1 MNSTQKQYIDVVLIL
16 AKCIILKSYCYL
28 RSFVKQDCACQKV
41 VDYQY
46 NITKDNQS
54 TFVRLY
60 SKIMASSSI
69 QLFSLQT
76 IINLHKV

>member
-1 MNSTQKQYIDVVLIL
+1 MTVRLVALNFLERGLHNTQKQYIDVVLIL

-46 NITKDNQS
+46 NITNDNQP
-54 TFVRLY
+54 
-60 SKIMASSSI
+60 
-69 QLFSLQT
+69 LFFY
-76 IINLHKV
+76 IRK